1 MHVLPC
7 IALKSGLEF
16 VSKPYDT
23 TVEGIRRMRA
33 WRASKISYI
42 YIYGLAPLEEPF
54 WKARAAVY
62 LRRRKQK
69 NIFENLSFQALP
81 KPTKPVS
88 LNIILHTTNSM
99 AQNAF
104 IPRMNMYTNV
114 L

>member
-23 TVEGIRRMRA
+23 TVEGDKKNG
-33 WRASKISYI
+33 SLEGKQNYI

-62 LRRRKQK
+62 LRRRK
-69 NIFENLSFQALP
+69 
-81 KPTKPVS
+81 
-88 LNIILHTTNSM
+88 
-99 AQNAF
+99 
-104 IPRMNMYTNV
+104 
-114 L
+114 